1 MRFSIK
7 LPLLKSMKCWNLPL
21 EESLHV
27 KINRHIGIVLLKG
40 FHQTFS
46 KAPDMLWSDPA
57 TSSENIGP

>member
-7 LPLLKSMKCWNLPL
+7 FPLLKSMKYWNLSL
-21 EESLHV
+21 EESLRV
-27 KINRHIGIVLLKG
+27 KINRDIGIVVLKG

-57 TSSENIGP
+57 TSAQDIGP